1 MANPFPVRLWLQD
14 LFDRLKGRPE
24 RILAR
29 WGRFR
34 APGGPGP
41 LAWVYAPSCAQAAT
55 AAELVRGIR
64 SVRVD
69 VRAVVMAESGCGET
83 IRPILADYPGTAAA
97 PAIADH
103 PRAARNCAQRLGP
116 SGLVAVGELP
126 PAGILKGVATAGVPV
141 AVVGAEPPSR
151 LPAGLQIAH
160 VVPVGEAQAAR
171 WSVAGITPEEP
182 VDLEAL
188 LVRTDVE
195 PTLRAALIPGEG
207 RRLLWT
213 DALPEDPE
221 GREAFL
227 ARWCT
232 PERTLVV
239 ASAEP
244 PRVGDRPIVA
254 LSRWDAYRRPVEPG
268 TVVWLDEARWLP
280 AVAASAFAA
289 ALWRDDR
296 HALWEALAAGV
307 PALVGGAAGERLRDL
322 GVAMDTG
329 ALTAPDWETVEA
341 QWAEWEGHPFT
352 WRDQQ
357 GRARRTFWEARQRAE
372 QGMAVLDRWV
382 DGW

>member
-1 MANPFPVRLWLQD
+1 MPLGLWVRDLRDWLM
-14 LFDRLKGRPE
+14 GRSE

-41 LAWVYAPSCAQAAT
+41 LVWGYAPSCAQAAT
-55 AAELVRGIR
+55 VAELVRGIR

-97 PAIADH
+97 PAIAGH
-103 PRAARNCAQRLGP
+103 PRAARSCIQRLEP
-116 SGLVAVGELP
+116 SGLLAVGSLP
-126 PAGILKGVATAGVPV
+126 PAGILKGVANEDVPV
-141 AVVGAEPPSR
+141 AAVGAEPPTTTPKYLR
-151 LPAGLQIAH
+151 FAH

-171 WSVAGITPEEP
+171 WSAAGVPPEEP

-195 PTLRAALIPGEG
+195 PTMRAALIPGDD

-213 DALPEDPE
+213 DGLPTAPE
-221 GREAFL
+221 AREAFL
-227 ARWCT
+227 SRWST
-232 PERTLVV
+232 AQRTLVV
-239 ASAEP
+239 ATPEP
-244 PRVGDRPIVA
+244 PEVGGRPIVA

-268 TVVWLDEARWLP
+268 TVVWMDEERWLP

-289 ALWRDDR
+289 ALWRGER
-296 HALWEALAAGV
+296 HALWQALAAGV
-307 PALVGGAAGERLRDL
+307 PALVGDKADEQLRDL
-322 GVAMDTG
+322 GVPMDTG

-341 QWAEWEGHPFT
+341 QWGEWEGHPFA

-357 GRARRTFWEARQRAE
+357 GRARRTFWEVRQRAE
-372 QGMAVLDRWV
+372 QGMAVLDRWA